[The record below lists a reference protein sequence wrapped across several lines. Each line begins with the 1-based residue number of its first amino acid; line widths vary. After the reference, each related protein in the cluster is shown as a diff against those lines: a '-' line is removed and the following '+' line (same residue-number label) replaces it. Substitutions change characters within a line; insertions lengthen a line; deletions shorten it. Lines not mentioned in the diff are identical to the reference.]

1 MERNIVIKR
10 ISNKLDKKPT
20 IDSLAKF
27 LNLAAKTN
35 GWGELAILM
44 LPRNCNPS
52 RDKCYM
58 GFASFT
64 KPDKHEEAAR
74 ILHNLYFMDQALIV
88 ELNQQPARY
97 QLSNLT
103 MFTEFNSTDDY
114 YYLRAEQESW
124 DEESEA
130 ARKVAGLEKRVE
142 ELDEIN
148 KRQARQI
155 TEEQAAARRLERR
168 VEELSDANARQ
179 QARTVELEQLEGQ
192 MLDLNETILGLKKA
206 LKEAHEGERAS
217 HRVIGQKDEELARL
231 KEKVGAYAA
240 LERVLQRDLVSPT
253 NSIEVVN
260 EMEDPDGG
268 FTVLKK

>member
-97 QLSNLT
+97 QLSNLA

-114 YYLRAEQESW
+114 FYLKTEQESW
-124 DEESEA
+124 DEESVEA
-130 ARKVAGLEKRVE
+130 RQVAGLEKKLE

-155 TEEQAAARRLERR
+155 NEGEAAARSLERR
-168 VEELSDANARQ
+168 VKELSEENARQ
-179 QARTVELEQLEGQ
+179 QTRTAELEQLEGQ
-192 MLDLNETILGLKKA
+192 VLDLKETIQGLKRA
-206 LKEAHEGERAS
+206 LKEAHEVERVS
-217 HRVIGQKDEELARL
+217 QRVIGQKDEELARL
-231 KEKVGAYAA
+231 KEKLGAYAT
-240 LERVLQRDLVSPT
+240 LERVLQRDLGSPT

-260 EMEDPDGG
+260 ETEDQDSG

>member
-1 MERNIVIKR
+1 
-10 ISNKLDKKPT
+10 
-20 IDSLAKF
+20 
-27 LNLAAKTN
+27 
-35 GWGELAILM
+35 
-44 LPRNCNPS
+44 
-52 RDKCYM
+52 
-58 GFASFT
+58 
-64 KPDKHEEAAR
+64 
-74 ILHNLYFMDQALIV
+74 MDQALTV

-114 YYLRAEQESW
+114 YYLKAEQESW
-124 DEESEA
+124 DEENEA
-130 ARKVAGLEKRVE
+130 ARQVARLEKKVE

-155 TEEQAAARRLERR
+155 TEEQAAARRLEKR
-168 VEELSDANARQ
+168 VEELGEANERQ
-179 QARTVELEQLEGQ
+179 QARAVELEQLEGEVS
-192 MLDLNETILGLKKA
+192 DLKEAVQGLKRA
-206 LKEAHEGERAS
+206 LKEAHEEERAS

-231 KEKVGAYAA
+231 KEKLGAYAT

-260 EMEDPDGG
+260 EMEDQDGG